1 VALLWGSR
9 FAPAAAAVSAA
20 MTNAAAHRSYQKLMS
35 RAFSIAGDGG
45 CSGSATFGLLKCHTR
60 PTMQVMHPT

>member
-1 VALLWGSR
+1 
-9 FAPAAAAVSAA
+9 